1 MGIYSRLG
9 ISPIINAAGTLTR
22 LGGTIMRSEVRQS
35 MADAAESL
43 VPIEQLQAAASRSI
57 AEVCGSEAG
66 YIVSG
71 AAAGLTMATAACM
84 VGLDITKMDMLPFP
98 RGVPDEVIICRSHRN
113 SYDHAYR
120 AAGAALVEIGVSD
133 RLAGA
138 GVRDTEL
145 WEIESAITDKTAAI
159 AYTAMPHS
167 LPSLQQI
174 KRTVLKYD
182 IPVIVDGA
190 AQLPPPSNLRRFINE
205 GADLVCFSGGK
216 ALRGPQATGI
226 IAGRRDLIASIALQ
240 HLDMDVTD
248 PLWNPPSDLIP
259 KEKLKGIPR
268 HGIGRGFK
276 VSKEQIVG
284 AITALGSYTEGQCER
299 DQKKWQAIVHRVEQG
314 LKAFNHIRLSI
325 EPLNHPHSIPILQIQ
340 IEEDVL
346 GKSALEIASEL
357 NRGNPPVYVGEKHIF
372 EGMLLVNPIN
382 LDDAGADEVVK
393 RLADILNG

>member
-1 MGIYSRLG
+1 MDIYRKLG
-9 ISPIINAAGTLTR
+9 VIPIINAAGTLTR
-22 LGGTIMRSEVRQS
+22 LGGTIMLPEVRRA
-35 MADAAESL
+35 MEEAADSL
-43 VPIEQLQAAASRSI
+43 VPIEQLQAASSRTI

-66 YIVSG
+66 YVVSG

-84 VGLDITKMDMLPFP
+84 VGLDITKMDLLPFP
-98 RGVPDEVIICRSHRN
+98 RDIPDEVIICRSHRN

-120 AAGAALVEIGVSD
+120 AAGAKLIEIGVSD

-145 WEIESAITDKTAAI
+145 WEIEAAITDRTAAI
-159 AYTAMPHS
+159 AYTAIPNS

-174 KRTVLKYD
+174 KQTVLKYN

-190 AQLPPPSNLRRFINE
+190 AQLPPPSNLRRFIDV

-248 PLWNPPSDLIP
+248 PLWDPPSDLIP

-284 AITALGSYTEGQCER
+284 ALAALESYTEKQCQK
-299 DQKKWQAIVHRVEQG
+299 DQKQWQDIVHRVEQG
-314 LKAFNHIRLSI
+314 LNTSNHIRLSVQSS
-325 EPLNHPHSIPILQIQ
+325 NNRYAIPILQIQ
-340 IEEDVL
+340 IDEKSV
-346 GKSALEIASEL
+346 GKSALEIAAEL
-357 NRGNPPVYVGEKHIF
+357 NHGNPPVYLGEKHIF
-372 EGMLLVNPIN
+372 EGILLVNPIN
-382 LDDAGADEVVK
+382 LNEEAADKIVR
-393 RLADILNG
+393 RLKDILS

>member
-1 MGIYSRLG
+1 MDIYQKLG
-9 ISPIINAAGTLTR
+9 VNPIINAAGTLTR
-22 LGGTIMRSEVRQS
+22 LGGTIMLPEVRRA
-35 MADAAESL
+35 MEEAAESL
-43 VPIEQLQAAASRSI
+43 VPIEQLQAAASRTI

-66 YIVSG
+66 YVVSG

-84 VGLDITKMDMLPFP
+84 VGLDITKMDLLPFP
-98 RGVPDEVIICRSHRN
+98 RDIPDEVIICRSHRN

-120 AAGAALVEIGVSD
+120 AAGAKLIEIGVSD

-145 WEIESAITDKTAAI
+145 WEIEAAITDRTAAI
-159 AYTAMPHS
+159 AYTAIPNS

-174 KRTVLKYD
+174 KQTVLKYN

-190 AQLPPPSNLRRFINE
+190 AQLPPPSNLRRFIDV

-248 PLWNPPSDLIP
+248 PLWDPPSDLIP

-284 AITALGSYTEGQCER
+284 AIVALESYTEKQCQK
-299 DQKKWQAIVHRVEQG
+299 DQKQWQDIVHRVEQG
-314 LKAFNHIRLSI
+314 LNTCNHIRLSVQSS
-325 EPLNHPHSIPILQIQ
+325 NNRYAIPILQIQ
-340 IEEDVL
+340 IDEKSV
-346 GKSALEIASEL
+346 GKSALEIAAEL
-357 NRGNPPVYVGEKHIF
+357 NHGNPPVYLGEKHIF
-372 EGMLLVNPIN
+372 EGILLVNPIN
-382 LDDAGADEVVK
+382 LNEEAADKIVR
-393 RLADILNG
+393 RLKDILS

>member
-1 MGIYSRLG
+1 MDIYQKLG
-9 ISPIINAAGTLTR
+9 VNPIINAAGTLTR
-22 LGGTIMRSEVRQS
+22 LGGTIMLPEVRRA
-35 MADAAESL
+35 MEEAAESL
-43 VPIEQLQAAASRSI
+43 VPIEQLQAAASRTI

-66 YIVSG
+66 YVVSG

-84 VGLDITKMDMLPFP
+84 VGLDITKMDLLPFP
-98 RGVPDEVIICRSHRN
+98 RDIPDEVIICRSHRN

-120 AAGAALVEIGVSD
+120 AAGAKLIEIGVSD

-145 WEIESAITDKTAAI
+145 WEIEAAITDRTAAI
-159 AYTAMPHS
+159 AYTAIPNS

-174 KRTVLKYD
+174 KQTVLKYN

-190 AQLPPPSNLRRFINE
+190 AQLPPPSNLRRFIDV

-248 PLWNPPSDLIP
+248 PLWDPPSDLIP

-284 AITALGSYTEGQCER
+284 ALAALESYTEKQCQK
-299 DQKKWQAIVHRVEQG
+299 DQKQWQDIVHRVEQG
-314 LKAFNHIRLSI
+314 LNTCNHIRLSVQSS
-325 EPLNHPHSIPILQIQ
+325 NNRYAIPILQIQ
-340 IEEDVL
+340 IDEKSV
-346 GKSALEIASEL
+346 GKSALEIAAEL
-357 NRGNPPVYVGEKHIF
+357 NHGNPPVYLGEKHIF
-372 EGMLLVNPIN
+372 EGILLVNPIN
-382 LDDAGADEVVK
+382 LNEEAADKIVR
-393 RLADILNG
+393 RLKDILS

>member
-1 MGIYSRLG
+1 MDIYRKLG
-9 ISPIINAAGTLTR
+9 VIPIINAAGTLTR
-22 LGGTIMRSEVRQS
+22 LGGTIMLPEVRRA
-35 MADAAESL
+35 MEEAAESL
-43 VPIEQLQAAASRSI
+43 VPIEQLQAAASRTI

-66 YIVSG
+66 YVVSG

-84 VGLDITKMDMLPFP
+84 VGLDITKMDLLPFP
-98 RGVPDEVIICRSHRN
+98 RDIPDEVIICRSHRN

-120 AAGAALVEIGVSD
+120 AAGAKLIEIGVSD

-145 WEIESAITDKTAAI
+145 WEIEAAITDRTAAI
-159 AYTAMPHS
+159 AYTAMPNS

-174 KRTVLKYD
+174 KQTVLKYD

-190 AQLPPPSNLRRFINE
+190 AQLPPPSNLRRFIEE

-248 PLWNPPSDLIP
+248 PLWDPPSDLIP

-284 AITALGSYTEGQCER
+284 AIVALESYTEKQCQK
-299 DQKKWQAIVHRVEQG
+299 DQKQWQDIVHRVEQG
-314 LKAFNHIRLSI
+314 LNTCNHIRLSVQSS
-325 EPLNHPHSIPILQIQ
+325 NNRYAIPILQIQ
-340 IEEDVL
+340 IDEKSV
-346 GKSALEIASEL
+346 GKSALEIAAEL
-357 NRGNPPVYVGEKHIF
+357 NHGNPPVYLGEKHIF
-372 EGMLLVNPIN
+372 EGILLVNPIN
-382 LDDAGADEVVK
+382 LNEEAADEIVR
-393 RLADILNG
+393 RLTDILI